1 MNASIGTDSIAKRV
15 YLMTDKQLIWLNK
28 IIARAMVKRGIE

>member
-1 MNASIGTDSIAKRV
+1 MLSTDSIAKRV

-28 IIARAMVKRGIE
+28 IITRAMVKRGLE